1 MRRARIDITVNHE
14 RWLVSY
20 ADFITLLFSF
30 FVVMYSISQVN
41 EAKYK
46 ELSSTLEAVF
56 TNESKSLKPIQ
67 VGDPVKSQSPSIIDG
82 EAKGEDQGQ
91 GSFSKIADLPQLESQ
106 LESEFADLIE
116 DELVTI
122 DSNELWLKLELKSGI
137 LFSSGGA
144 TPNDAAR
151 SVFEDIASLLKGFD
165 NVLQI
170 EGFTDNQPISTARFP
185 SNWELSAARSASIV
199 KLLAEFGVRPERMSA
214 VGYGQY
220 QPIDVNTT
228 AAGRANNRR
237 VVVMVARR
245 TAARLTLPATD
256 AMDLTRVNGRAKDN
270 SLSTL
275 SRAQDRAVEAA
286 EMKQL
291 AQQVLL
297 RELQKSTAEPEPD
310 KRPPLTPQVLGSG
323 EIRYSGQAQ

>member
-1 MRRARIDITVNHE
+1 MRRARIDLKVNHE

-20 ADFITLLFSF
+20 ADFITLMFAF

-46 ELSSTLEAVF
+46 ELSTTLEAVF
-56 TNESKSLKPIQ
+56 TNESKSLEPIQ
-67 VGDPVKSQSPSIIDG
+67 IGDPIKSQRPSIIDG
-82 EAKGEDQGQ
+82 EVKGEDQGQ
-91 GSFSKIADLPQLESQ
+91 GNFSKLADLPQLESQ
-106 LESEFADLIE
+106 LETEFSDLIE

-144 TPNDAAR
+144 TPNEAAR

-165 NVLQI
+165 NVLQV
-170 EGFTDNQPISTARFP
+170 EGFTDNQPINTARFP

-220 QPIDVNTT
+220 QPVDVNTT

-245 TAARLTLPATD
+245 TAERLALAVTD
-256 AMDLTRVNGRAKDN
+256 AMDLTRVNQRAKDI
-270 SLSTL
+270 SRSAL
-275 SRAQDRAVEAA
+275 SRAQDRAA
-286 EMKQL
+286 ETEEIKRL
-291 AQQVLL
+291 AQQALL
-297 RELQKSTAEPEPD
+297 REIEKNTAVSEAD
-310 KRPPLTPQVLGSG
+310 SRPPLTPEVLESG
-323 EIRYSGQAQ
+323 EIRYSGQPQ